1 MRIEVFA
8 LNGYNHVQLKDL
20 ASKDF
25 LLSHENNRLKSLPC
39 CLNHGVDALLTHRFE
54 LGIESL
60 NLVFPQIQIEVPL
73 EEFLLAGGFDE
84 ALCSENWVDEFQLR
98 WHEVT
103 GNHDDYNLQL
113 DFLNSALQSRYLSKK
128 LSLRNGTLDFFN
140 TERSSEKFGGIEN
153 SEIGNTSRL
162 EMTLGVT
169 LGSFNLA
176 EQFLNS
182 LSDSLSKFD
191 SLHLIVCCFRLDE
204 SEVKS
209 LISSLKIPFLS
220 VKVLSEAW
228 GYEKAAEGVLGPWY
242 VDENLCSGVSW
253 GRCVLHRAL
262 AEFSPT
268 SYMWILDDDVMITQN
283 SLAEVY
289 SSIQLMQCAGATV
302 GIGVVIGDGPI
313 PPPYMIRTQ
322 LVDFYYASCL
332 EQSCEP
338 FESISPDLH
347 FHDMHHDLAMSNTS
361 HLEYPIGVNLAH
373 RLGSFDLGVF
383 NGKSLTRKVH
393 SRWKSKSALH
403 TRGGNTV
410 VIGKRPLLDF
420 SNMTPS
426 CGGITLRRGDTLWT
440 KQILEFLPSSIMNIP
455 VSLVQNRLSDFQFGT
470 LNGIRGDI
478 LGSIL
483 SRFLFSKKH
492 SEMELV
498 QLSQLREARLIA
510 NLYRSKALMGLMD
523 ITGKELDALEKLLS
537 DLVVTN
543 WPQSV
548 TNELGFFLKN
558 YTIQVKEFQYKGR

>member
-1 MRIEVFA
+1 MRIEVLA
-8 LNGYNHVQLKDL
+8 LSGYRHVQLKDL

-25 LLSHENNRLKSLPC
+25 LLSHKNHRSKSLPC
-39 CLNHGVDALLTHRFE
+39 CLNHAVDALLIHRFE

-84 ALCSENWVDEFQLR
+84 VLHSENWVDEFKLR
-98 WHEVT
+98 WHEVI
-103 GNHDDYNLQL
+103 GNQADYTLQL
-113 DFLNSALQSRYLSKK
+113 EFLNSAPQSRYLSKK
-128 LSLRNGTLDFFN
+128 LSLRNGNRDFFN
-140 TERSSEKFGGIEN
+140 TEMNKEKYDDVKN
-153 SEIGNTSRL
+153 SEIGNNSRL

-176 EQFLNS
+176 EQFLKS
-182 LSDSLSKFD
+182 ISDSICGYD
-191 SLHLIVCCFRLDE
+191 SLHLVACCFRIDE

-228 GYEKAAEGVLGPWY
+228 GYEKAVAGVLGPWY
-242 VDENLCSGVSW
+242 VEKNLCSGVSW

-268 SYMWILDDDVMITQN
+268 SVMWILDDDVRITQN

-289 SSIQLMQCAGATV
+289 SSIPLMQGAGATV

-332 EQSCEP
+332 EQSCDP

-361 HLEYPIGVNLAH
+361 HLEYPIGVNVAH
-373 RLGSFDLGVF
+373 RVGSTDLGVF

-393 SRWKSKSALH
+393 SQWKSKREIL

-426 CGGITLRRGDTLWT
+426 CGGITLRRGDTFWV

-455 VSLVQNRLSDFQFGT
+455 VSLVQNRLNDFQFGT
-470 LNGIRGDI
+470 LDGIRGDI

-483 SRFLFSKKH
+483 SRLLFSKEH
-492 SEMELV
+492 SEMEV
-498 QLSQLREARLIA
+498 IQLSQLREARLIA

-523 ITGKELDALEKLLS
+523 ITGKEFHALEKLLN
-537 DLVVTN
+537 DLIVTD
-543 WPQSV
+543 WSQSV
-548 TNELGFFLKN
+548 TNELGYFLKN
-558 YTIQVKEFQYKGR
+558 YTIQMKEFQYKGG

>member
-8 LNGYNHVQLKDL
+8 LSGYSHVQLKDL
-20 ASKDF
+20 DSKNL
-25 LLSHENNRLKSLPC
+25 LLSHENNRSESLPC
-39 CLNHGVDALLTHRFE
+39 CLNHGVDILLTHRFE
-54 LGIESL
+54 LGMELL

-73 EEFLLAGGFDE
+73 EEFLLTGGFDE
-84 ALCSENWVDEFQLR
+84 ALHSENWVDEFKLR
-98 WHEVT
+98 WHEAT
-103 GNHDDYNLQL
+103 GNHADYILQL
-113 DFLNSALQSRYLSKK
+113 EVLNSASQSRYLSKK
-128 LSLRNGTLDFFN
+128 LSLRNGNLEPFN
-140 TERSSEKFGGIEN
+140 AEMSREKHVDVKNF
-153 SEIGNTSRL
+153 EIGNNSRI

-176 EQFLNS
+176 EQFLKS
-182 LSDSLSKFD
+182 LSDSICEYD
-191 SLHLIVCCFRLDE
+191 SLHLVVCCFRLDE

-209 LISSLKIPFLS
+209 LISSSNIPFLS

-228 GYEKAAEGVLGPWY
+228 GYEKAVAGVLGPWY
-242 VDENLCSGVSW
+242 VEKNLCSGVSW

-268 SYMWILDDDVMITQN
+268 SVMWILDDDVMITQN

-289 SSIQLMQCAGATV
+289 SSIQLMQGAGATV
-302 GIGVVIGDGPI
+302 GIGVIIGDGPI
-313 PPPYMIRTQ
+313 PPPYMVRTQ
-322 LVDFYYASCL
+322 LVDFYYASYL
-332 EQSCEP
+332 EQSCDL

-361 HLEYPIGVNLAH
+361 HLEYPIGVNVAH
-373 RLGSFDLGVF
+373 RVGSFDLGVF

-393 SRWKSKSALH
+393 SQWESKPEVL

-426 CGGITLRRGDTLWT
+426 CGGITLRRGDTFWA

-483 SRFLFSKKH
+483 SRLLFSKKH
-492 SEMELV
+492 SEMEVV

-523 ITGKELDALEKLLS
+523 ITGKELHALEKLLNE
-537 DLVVTN
+537 LVVTN
-543 WPQSV
+543 WSQLV
-548 TNELGFFLKN
+548 TNELGCFLKN
-558 YTIQVKEFQYKGR
+558 YTIQMKEFQYKGG

>member
-8 LNGYNHVQLKDL
+8 LSGYSHVQLKDL
-20 ASKDF
+20 DSKN
-25 LLSHENNRLKSLPC
+25 LLFSHENNRLESLPC
-39 CLNHGVDALLTHRFE
+39 CLNHGVDVLLTHRFE
-54 LGIESL
+54 LGMELL

-84 ALCSENWVDEFQLR
+84 ALHSENWVDEFKLR

-103 GNHDDYNLQL
+103 GNHADYTLQL
-113 DFLNSALQSRYLSKK
+113 EVLNSASPSRYLSKK
-128 LSLRNGTLDFFN
+128 LSLRNGNLEPFN
-140 TERSSEKFGGIEN
+140 TEMSREKHDGVKNF
-153 SEIGNTSRL
+153 EIGNNSRL

-176 EQFLNS
+176 EQFLKS
-182 LSDSLSKFD
+182 LSDSICEYD
-191 SLHLIVCCFRLDE
+191 SLHLVVCCFRLDE

-209 LISSLKIPFLS
+209 LISSSNIPFLS

-228 GYEKAAEGVLGPWY
+228 GYEKAVAGVLGPWY
-242 VDENLCSGVSW
+242 VEKNLCSGVSW

-268 SYMWILDDDVMITQN
+268 PVMWILDDDVMITQN

-289 SSIQLMQCAGATV
+289 SSIQLMQGAGATV

-313 PPPYMIRTQ
+313 PPPYMVRTQ

-332 EQSCEP
+332 EQSCVP

-361 HLEYPIGVNLAH
+361 HLEYPIGVNVAH
-373 RLGSFDLGVF
+373 RVGSFDLGVF

-393 SRWKSKSALH
+393 SQWKSKPEIL
-403 TRGGNTV
+403 TRGGNTI
-410 VIGKRPLLDF
+410 VIGKRPLLDY
-420 SNMTPS
+420 SNMAPS
-426 CGGITLRRGDTLWT
+426 CGGITLRRGDTFWT

-483 SRFLFSKKH
+483 SRLLFSKKDCQR
-492 SEMELV
+492 EVV

-510 NLYRSKALMGLMD
+510 NLYRSKALMGLMN
-523 ITGKELDALEKLLS
+523 ITGKELHALEKLLN
-537 DLVVTN
+537 DLVVTD

-548 TNELGFFLKN
+548 TNELGYFLKN
-558 YTIQVKEFQYKGR
+558 YTIQMKEFQYKGG